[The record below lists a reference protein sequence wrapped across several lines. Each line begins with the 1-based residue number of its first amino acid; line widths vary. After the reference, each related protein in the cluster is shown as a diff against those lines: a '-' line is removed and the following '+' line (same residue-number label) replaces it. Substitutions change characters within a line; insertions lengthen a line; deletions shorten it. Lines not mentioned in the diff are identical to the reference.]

1 MSTQQQRQLLHL
13 NDKHCNHLTLVVL
26 VVVGSLLMGL
36 VPSIYGLTLTDTQE
50 ADFIIPTEAELW
62 SSLGKAID

>member
-1 MSTQQQRQLLHL
+1 MITQQQRQLLHL
-13 NDKHCNHLTLVVL
+13 NHQHSSQLTLVIL
-26 VVVGSLLMGL
+26 VVIGSLLMGL
-36 VPSIYGLTLTDTQE
+36 VPSIYGLTLADIQE